1 MIALEVG
8 NLDGLVAFFV
18 SIMLVPPA
26 FLTIIGFAVKRNN
39 PKTAKVLFILSEVYL
54 VIGLGICGGLMG

>member
-8 NLDGLVAFFV
+8 NLDGLVVFFV

-26 FLTIIGFAVKRNN
+26 FLTIIGFAVKKSN
-39 PKTAKVLFILSEVYL
+39 PNTAKVLFTLSVVYL
-54 VIGLGICGGLMG
+54 VIGLGICGSLMA